1 MLTHFAVNWVPAC
14 AGMTRIFETTFLTH
28 PARKSTMYTP
38 ISFVEADLSI
48 LYSCI
53 EENSFA
59 TLVTTDSE
67 GLAVSH
73 LPLLLDP
80 EAGPN
85 GTLIGHMAKAN
96 PQWREIAN
104 GDALAIFHGPH
115 AYISPGWLN
124 EQNVVPTWNYVAV
137 HVTGKVQLVEGQTEL
152 LEIVRQYVNF
162 YEASM
167 SAPWQLESAD
177 PEFIG
182 KLLDAIVG
190 FTIEIT
196 SIEGKW
202 KLNQNHSNERRQKI
216 VNGLETR
223 PGENS
228 AQIADL
234 MRATLD
240 AANS

>member
-1 MLTHFAVNWVPAC
+1 
-14 AGMTRIFETTFLTH
+14 
-28 PARKSTMYTP
+28 MYTP
-38 ISFVEADLSI
+38 VSFVENDLSI
-48 LYSCI
+48 LHSCI

-67 GLAVSH
+67 GPAVSH
-73 LPLLLDP
+73 LPLLLDR

-96 PQWREIAN
+96 PQWREITN
-104 GDALAIFHGPH
+104 GDALAVFHGPH
-115 AYISPGWLN
+115 AYISPGWLK

-137 HVTGKVQLVEGQTEL
+137 HVTGKVQLVEAPSGL
-152 LEIVRQYVNF
+152 LDIVRRYVNV

-167 SAPWQLESAD
+167 PEPWQLESAD
-177 PEFIG
+177 SEFIQ

-190 FTIEIT
+190 FTIEIE

-202 KLNQNHSNERRQKI
+202 KLNQNHTEERRQKI
-216 VNGLETR
+216 IAGLECR
-223 PGENS
+223 PDEGS
-228 AQIADL
+228 GQVADL

-240 AANS
+240 AANA